1 MAVVAAIAITAV
13 MLFWKEFKI
22 LSFDPD
28 FGATLGYRMRAI
40 DVLMITLLVMA
51 IVIGLQ
57 TVGVVLMSAMIVAP
71 AVAARQWTDRL
82 GVMVALSAFFGA
94 LAGVARA
101 RSGAARPSTCPRGLP
116 SWCASARLPY
126 CPCCSLPTGES
137 CVAHSD
143 GPNRRRIRTDTVLGD
158 MYALARHHEGHEQ
171 EHGHTAAVLQAMSY
185 GSTGIATLADLEQ
198 RAPVN
203 AQDEWTLTSAG

>member
-1 MAVVAAIAITAV
+1 MAVVAAIAITA

-94 LAGVARA
+94 LAGGGRVLEQRDRA
-101 RSGAARPSTCPRGLP
+101 PAHGACHRGVHQRDCHTVPAVRSQPGNRV
-116 SWCASARLPY
+116 
-126 CPCCSLPTGES
+126 
-137 CVAHSD
+137 VAHSD

-158 MYALARHHEGHEQ
+158 MYALAPATTRATSRS
-171 EHGHTAAVLQAMSY
+171 TATRPPSC
-185 GSTGIATLADLEQ
+185 
-198 RAPVN
+198 RR
-203 AQDEWTLTSAG
+203 